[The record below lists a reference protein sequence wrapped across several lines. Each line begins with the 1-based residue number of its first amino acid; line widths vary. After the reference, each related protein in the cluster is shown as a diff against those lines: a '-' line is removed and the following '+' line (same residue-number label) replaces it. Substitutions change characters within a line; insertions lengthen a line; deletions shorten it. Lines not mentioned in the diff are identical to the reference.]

1 MIRSSENDLPRA
13 KQKLEFVLVF
23 DIGLDFDASYIL
35 VPLPSIMHP
44 IFVFGDCSG
53 SPSQFFCALPRRN
66 WVDCFSEKIVVADQD
81 GDGTAS
87 DFDDCVGEEEDLS
100 SVRYS
105 TDKDAEQL

>member
-44 IFVFGDCSG
+44 IFVFDDCSG
-53 SPSQFFCALPRRN
+53 SPSQFFCALPLRT
-66 WVDCFSEKIVVADQD
+66 WADYFSEKIVAADQD
-81 GDGTAS
+81 GDATAN
-87 DFDDCVGEEEDLS
+87 DLDNCVEEEEDLS
-100 SVRYS
+100 SVGDS
-105 TDKDAEQL
+105 TDEDDDQS